1 MRPESNNEID
11 LLLRQLSR
19 RNGAPVSENEE
30 QHLDADELNSYV
42 ANALPPAARA
52 RYTEHLADCTS
63 CRKLVAQLSAA
74 QGPASVSQS
83 GSVVAPSGLKSFLA
97 SLFSPMVLRYA
108 VPALGLVVIAV
119 VGIVVFRQNERQ
131 GSIAGLTEAQQ
142 RKEAVNQPQPA
153 ESASPQ
159 AYYDN
164 NTVAKNNTSR
174 AEKEATPSAAGDV
187 APATKEAP
195 AVAKGAVDE
204 TGTAAAE
211 PPPAAPKAA
220 QKVDAEDEEDSLKLK
235 KDAAE
240 KQAAARE
247 ANKERDIANKNEP
260 AKAET
265 STVTVTQD
273 TTARKDIAV
282 RSAKSADADV
292 TRGSAL
298 KRAPAPAGGTA
309 SATGQADSRSR
320 EQSNEQSKPT
330 GTFANAETRSVAG
343 RRFRK
348 TGSVWTDT
356 GYDSSSA
363 VTVVKRGSEQ
373 YRALIADEPSIREI
387 ADALDGEVIV
397 VWKGRTYRIR

>member
-1 MRPESNNEID
+1 
-11 LLLRQLSR
+11 
-19 RNGAPVSENEE
+19 
-30 QHLDADELNSYV
+30 
-42 ANALPPAARA
+42 
-52 RYTEHLADCTS
+52 
-63 CRKLVAQLSAA
+63 
-74 QGPASVSQS
+74 
-83 GSVVAPSGLKSFLA
+83 
-97 SLFSPMVLRYA
+97 MVLRYA

-119 VGIVVFRQNERQ
+119 VAIVVFRQNERQ
-131 GSIAGLTEAQQ
+131 GSIAGLTDAQQ

-187 APATKEAP
+187 APVTKEAP

-247 ANKERDIANKNEP
+247 ANKERDIASKNEP

-348 TGSVWTDT
+348 IGSVWTDT

>member
-187 APATKEAP
+187 APVTKEAP

>member
-83 GSVVAPSGLKSFLA
+83 GSVVAPAGLKSFLA

-119 VGIVVFRQNERQ
+119 VAIVVFRQNERQ

-187 APATKEAP
+187 APVTKEAP

-247 ANKERDIANKNEP
+247 AIKERDEANKNEP

-265 STVTVTQD
+265 ATVTVKQD
-273 TTARKDIAV
+273 ATARKDIAV

>member
-220 QKVDAEDEEDSLKLK
+220 QKVDAEDDEDSLKLK